1 MEYQNL
7 VQYPNVYPSPN
18 NYGRTLDGTFAIV
31 GNYQDDNIKRYAL
44 PDIRELEPIENTT
57 FRFILAIKESS
68 AVDETRYF
76 TSEIFYD
83 DLLSSITENNPY
95 FINNA
100 INPNLFINISLDN
113 QKRIFNDLKLID
125 FATGVRQN
133 QNIFLLNNSE
143 IDYITLVQYIDW
155 VVSKSNPLD
164 DESNGVLPAE
174 KISDYEIGEYN
185 KDTGEFTPDS
195 AKTIALANRLQL
207 LLEELADLE
216 EAIEGMTNDMPAEPK
231 KRKTSA
237 LDIISLGLGALS
249 VFQGVKAA
257 TNLAKGIKAANA
269 AALAAKQSA
278 AVTNALA
285 TLQPTPALQ
294 LTNSPG
300 FTSVFNSPPST
311 LGIVSNPGALQLSN
325 VSQAVSTTTSNVV
338 NTGTDIAQK
347 AAQRASTL
355 SKIFKGAK
363 TGVAAAGKAV
373 GKAGEFVSK
382 NIAKG
387 SQIINKAVQTPVGQT
402 ILTSAGQSAAAL
414 ATANIKEEKTKAILG
429 AVTKTAAIEVGKVV
443 VKAVAKKVAGAAIG
457 KLIGAATGPI
467 GAGIMAAV
475 SIVKFFVGKAKAK
488 KEYNKQKAEYDR
500 VASELERLIKR
511 KEDVE
516 FEIKNIM
523 KSGKLTSDGKPKG
536 DDRFSAT
543 QKYFQNIGKNILE
556 RQQQTQLQPQLQPV
570 AQTVETPIIRNPG
583 RPLRGFRNNRG

>member
-7 VQYPNVYPSPN
+7 VLYPKVYPSIDS
-18 NYGRTLDGTFAIV
+18 YGRTLDGTFAIA
-31 GNYQDDNIKRYAL
+31 GKYEQDNVKRYGL
-44 PDIRELEPIENTT
+44 PNLNELVAVENTS
-57 FRFILAIKESS
+57 FRFILAIKESD
-68 AVDETRYF
+68 AVDETQYF
-76 TSEIFYD
+76 TSEIFFD
-83 DLLSSITENNPY
+83 DLLASITENNPY

-100 INPNLFINISLDN
+100 INPNLFVNISLDN
-113 QKRIFNDLKLID
+113 QKRLFNDLKLID
-125 FATGVRQN
+125 LATGVKQN
-133 QNIFLLNNSE
+133 QNVFLLNDNS
-143 IDYITLVQYIDW
+143 IDYTTLVQYIDW
-155 VVSKSNPLD
+155 VVSKGNLLD

-174 KISDYEIGEYN
+174 KISDYEIGEYDP
-185 KDTGEFTPDS
+185 KTGEFTPDS
-195 AKTIALANRLQL
+195 TKTLALANRLQL

-216 EAIEGMTNDMPAEPK
+216 EAISGITNDMPAEPQ

-237 LDIISLGLGALS
+237 LDIIGLGLGALS

-278 AVTNALA
+278 AVTNSLA
-285 TLQPTPALQ
+285 ALQPAPALQ
-294 LTNSPG
+294 LTTPPG
-300 FTSVFNSPPST
+300 YTSVFDIGNSSLGFTNNAVT
-311 LGIVSNPGALQLSN
+311 LGGGVSSATQT
-325 VSQAVSTTTSNVV
+325 V
-338 NTGTDIAQK
+338 
-347 AAQRASTL
+347 ASTAT
-355 SKIFKGAK
+355 SITTETTKKVIEKANAFKKIYNGAK
-363 TGVAAAGKAV
+363 SGIAAAGKAV
-373 GKAGEFVSK
+373 GKASEFVGK
-382 NIAKG
+382 NVAKG
-387 SQIINKAVQTPVGQT
+387 SKLINKAIQTPVGQT

-475 SIVKFFVGKAKAK
+475 GIVKFFVGKAKAK
-488 KEYNKQKAEYDR
+488 KEYNKQKAEFDKIN
-500 VASELERLIKR
+500 SELERLIKR

-516 FEIKNIM
+516 FEIQNIM